1 LPKQGLFRFCVLGIH
16 FVERDYFF
24 SLLTHT
30 IIINCQEGQV

>member
-1 LPKQGLFRFCVLGIH
+1 MVFCFSVLGIH

-30 IIINCQEGQV
+30 IIINCQE

>member
-1 LPKQGLFRFCVLGIH
+1 MCSRYSLCR
-16 FVERDYFF
+16 ERLIV